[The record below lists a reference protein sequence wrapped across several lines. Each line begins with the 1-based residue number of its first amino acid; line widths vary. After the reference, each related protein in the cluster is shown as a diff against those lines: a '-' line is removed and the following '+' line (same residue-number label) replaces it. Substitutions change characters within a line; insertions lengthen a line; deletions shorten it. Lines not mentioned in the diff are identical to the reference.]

1 MKIFGLSFRQSM
13 PVKNNQSE
21 TAQNPQGFLT
31 LSQPADEF
39 CKSKN
44 VTPPSFT
51 AKIREDQIS
60 RDPLVKLYEEGLPCF
75 CCGRKMI
82 PPRVIEEMRTSHVFR
97 CTAPEAIEI
106 LSQYEDKMHTNEKKV
121 FNILKEEVEKDPSKS
136 IKEHLLELKKTHELP
151 LIQKQAGIFKL
162 IDKFAEKIKPELHQ
176 EIRDYLLTSFETI
189 KNNGNEFSR
198 VRFIK
203 QLEKILEN
211 YPNTQNKEKLIR
223 IAGKLPTAYDDVD
236 AFIVKYS
243 KPQYNSENIAL
254 RLLSYS
260 MATVDHIHPK
270 SKNGANHLYN
280 YVPECMRCNSFRS
293 DKPMIYQ
300 LEDYPEMFVNSQKLY
315 DKLIGFA
322 NKGKLSKNYIVNL
335 YKGIKQESEG
345 VLQLDY
351 SKLEMSKSLER
362 ELKKPFTYPVNPD
375 SKNAI
380 LNPEPL
386 PEPEAL
392 SLSFKDEQPK
402 AKGNEEQ
409 VFATKPVEIKQAQR
423 TESEIMNISP
433 LITKRRRK
441 RQVGEEQSP
450 QIKKSAE
457 TLRAKKPRVQQK
469 ETIKRNNRH

>member
-1 MKIFGLSFRQSM
+1 M
-13 PVKNNQSE
+13 
-21 TAQNPQGFLT
+21 
-31 LSQPADEF
+31 
-39 CKSKN
+39 
-44 VTPPSFT
+44 
-51 AKIREDQIS
+51 
-60 RDPLVKLYEEGLPCF
+60 
-75 CCGRKMI
+75 
-82 PPRVIEEMRTSHVFR
+82 
-97 CTAPEAIEI
+97 
-106 LSQYEDKMHTNEKKV
+106 
-121 FNILKEEVEKDPSKS
+121 
-136 IKEHLLELKKTHELP
+136 
-151 LIQKQAGIFKL
+151 
-162 IDKFAEKIKPELHQ
+162 
-176 EIRDYLLTSFETI
+176 
-189 KNNGNEFSR
+189 
-198 VRFIK
+198 
-203 QLEKILEN
+203 
-211 YPNTQNKEKLIR
+211 
-223 IAGKLPTAYDDVD
+223 
-236 AFIVKYS
+236 
-243 KPQYNSENIAL
+243 
-254 RLLSYS
+254 
-260 MATVDHIHPK
+260 
-270 SKNGANHLYN
+270 
-280 YVPECMRCNSFRS
+280 
-293 DKPMIYQ
+293 
-300 LEDYPEMFVNSQKLY
+300 
-315 DKLIGFA
+315 
-322 NKGKLSKNYIVNL
+322 

>member
-1 MKIFGLSFRQSM
+1 M
-13 PVKNNQSE
+13 
-21 TAQNPQGFLT
+21 
-31 LSQPADEF
+31 
-39 CKSKN
+39 
-44 VTPPSFT
+44 
-51 AKIREDQIS
+51 
-60 RDPLVKLYEEGLPCF
+60 
-75 CCGRKMI
+75 
-82 PPRVIEEMRTSHVFR
+82 
-97 CTAPEAIEI
+97 
-106 LSQYEDKMHTNEKKV
+106 
-121 FNILKEEVEKDPSKS
+121 
-136 IKEHLLELKKTHELP
+136 
-151 LIQKQAGIFKL
+151 
-162 IDKFAEKIKPELHQ
+162 
-176 EIRDYLLTSFETI
+176 TSFETI